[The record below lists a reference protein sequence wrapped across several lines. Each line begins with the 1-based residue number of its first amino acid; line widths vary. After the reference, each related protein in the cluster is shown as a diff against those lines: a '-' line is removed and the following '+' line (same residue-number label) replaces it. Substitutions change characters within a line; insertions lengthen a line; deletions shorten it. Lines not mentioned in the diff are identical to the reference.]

1 VASKELSKTVFMQQ
15 PGGTI
20 FFVGSVSAYWF
31 VMVSFLGGYLIQKEI
46 GDHLSNGKHS
56 DR

>member
-31 VMVSFLGGYLIQKEI
+31 VMMSFLGGYLIQKEI

>member
-1 VASKELSKTVFMQQ
+1 MSLVMAVFMPQ

-20 FFVGSVSAYWF
+20 FFVGSVSAYCF
-31 VMVSFLGGYLIQKEI
+31 VMVSFLGGYLIKKEI
-46 GDHLSNGKHS
+46 GDHLSDGKDS